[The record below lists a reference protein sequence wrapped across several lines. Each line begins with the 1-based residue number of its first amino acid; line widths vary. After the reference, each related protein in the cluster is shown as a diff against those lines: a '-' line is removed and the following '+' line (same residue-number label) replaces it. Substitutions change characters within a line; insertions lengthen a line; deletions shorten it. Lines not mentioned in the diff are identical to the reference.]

1 MHSKDAAS
9 SASARPPKPS
19 PEPPALPQAC
29 SPQDFA
35 DNTSRHL
42 AHSEMMEIQMMGKT
56 SRAIALAM
64 ASALVVA
71 ACGGS
76 TDSGGKGDGGGDVD
90 KNGTLRFGFTVPAM
104 PLDPHTTVTDT
115 GQYAFV
121 APLYDRLT
129 QITDGPK
136 LEPMLAT
143 KWEFAPDGKS
153 ATFTLR
159 EGVTFSDGAE
169 LDAEA
174 VKKSLDRALTHP
186 KTTAP
191 TKLNMIESVEVVS
204 PTEVKISTKRPAADL
219 PYTLAGSYGSIIS
232 PKALDNP
239 DLDVKPV
246 GSGPYVLKEIKL
258 GESATYTRREGYWDP
273 KAQQAKTI
281 VIRGIADDNARLNAL
296 RSGQI
301 DMMISK
307 VGQANQAK
315 KLGENFGFHSYPAAA
330 TYALQVNVDHEN
342 LDQVKVR
349 QALNWAIDRD
359 AINDSLLNG
368 QCRPNNQP
376 LTQGF
381 DGFLED
387 PPVAYDYDPA
397 KAKTL
402 LAEAGVSDGFK
413 MQLLVGAGLSPQD
426 KMAPVLQ
433 AQFKEIG
440 VDAEIVEQDLAQ
452 ASGNYSKSDF
462 DSYLQTRVAGPSSA
476 ITLQK
481 NFDNPATFPGTLP
494 AEILKSINKGFDP
507 SVEEATALKALE
519 SASAAINEQALDVF
533 ICALPTQVAYSD
545 KVVGADTMG
554 QSYFQGI
561 PDLRYVGIAD

>member
-1 MHSKDAAS
+1 M
-9 SASARPPKPS
+9 
-19 PEPPALPQAC
+19 
-29 SPQDFA
+29 
-35 DNTSRHL
+35 TV
-42 AHSEMMEIQMMGKT
+42 KT
-56 SRAIALAM
+56 SRAIALAV
-64 ASALVVA
+64 AAALVVA

-76 TDSGGKGDGGGDVD
+76 TESSGDGGGAAD

-121 APLYDRLT
+121 TPVYDRLT
-129 QITDGPK
+129 QITEGPK

-159 EGVTFSDGAE
+159 EGVTFSDGATV
-169 LDAEA
+169 DAEA

-186 KTTAP
+186 KSTAP
-191 TKLNMIESVEVVS
+191 TKFSMIESVDVVS
-204 PTEVKISTKRPAADL
+204 PTEVKISTNRPAADL

-232 PKALDNP
+232 PKALENT

-281 VIRGIADDNARLNAL
+281 VIRGIPDDNARLNAL

-301 DMMISK
+301 DMMLSK
-307 VGQANQAK
+307 LGQANQVK
-315 KLGENFGFHSYPAAA
+315 KLGGKFGFHSYPAAS
-330 TYALQVNVDHEN
+330 TYALLLNVDHEN

-359 AINDSLLNG
+359 SINDSILNG
-368 QCRPNNQP
+368 QCAPNDQA
-376 LTQGF
+376 LTTGF

-387 PPVAYDYDPA
+387 PPIAYDYDPA
-397 KAKTL
+397 KAKAL
-402 LAEAGVSDGFK
+402 LAEAGVADGFK

-440 VDAEIVEQDLAQ
+440 IDAEIVEQDLAQ

-481 NFDNPATFPGTLP
+481 NFDNPSTFPGTLP
-494 AEILKSINKGFDP
+494 AEIRASINAAFDP
-507 SVEEATALKALE
+507 SVDEAAALKELE
-519 SASAAINEQALDVF
+519 TASAAINEQALDVF
-533 ICALPTQVAYSD
+533 ICAVPTQVAFTD

-554 QSYFQGI
+554 QSFFQGI
-561 PDLRYVGIAD
+561 PDLRYVGIGG